1 MLWITHPRGGLENFR
16 RAAASG
22 KCTVGYFGGSI
33 TDGEARHNWP
43 HFVDHWLANRLPG
56 TRIVSENIALG
67 ATGSPIGLMRCKRD
81 YLPRH
86 CDLTFVEFAVNDN
99 GYPTAYRSRT
109 REGLL
114 RQLLRSGTT
123 DVVIVYTFMRD
134 FQPFM
139 SRGEMP
145 DSIREFEELCEHYNL
160 PSVWMSA
167 YTFEMLKRG
176 ELRYDEWLPD
186 LLHPQYAG
194 ARLYAKPVCELLD
207 RELSEENP
215 SRQLSGDHMPE
226 PLNQKHYEQLRLV
239 DWDEVKLDGPF
250 TVERSDRLGA
260 VSQFLCTSAP
270 GAKIT
275 VEFEGTGLLMAEQFG
290 SDTCEYRIT
299 VDGEEQPVNSRE
311 RPAWA
316 GKEGWLRDER
326 LCEDLPFGR
335 HTVTLVTEFPDR
347 PEATGIL
354 SQIGMFAVV

>member
-1 MLWITHPRGGLENFR
+1 MLWTIHPRGGLENFR
-16 RAAASG
+16 RASASG

-33 TDGEARHNWP
+33 TDGGADHNWP
-43 HFVDHWLANRLPG
+43 HFVDHWLASRLPE
-56 TRIVSENIALG
+56 TRITVENIALG
-67 ATGSPIGLMRCKRD
+67 ATGSDVGLMRCTRD
-81 YLPRH
+81 MLPQSNA
-86 CDLTFVEFAVNDN
+86 LTFVEFAVNDN
-99 GYPTAYRSRT
+99 GYPTEYRTRT

-123 DVVIVYTFMRD
+123 DVVVVYTFARN
-134 FQPFM
+134 FQPYM

-145 DSIREFEELCEHYNL
+145 DTIREFEDLCEYYNL

-194 ARLYAKPVCELLD
+194 ARLYARPVCDLLEQEL
-207 RELSEENP
+207 ETVNP
-215 SRQLSGDHMPE
+215 ARQLSGDRLPA
-226 PLNQKHYEQLRLV
+226 PYNPKNYEYLRLLS
-239 DWDEVKLDGPF
+239 WDEVELDGPF
-250 TVERSDRLGA
+250 TVERSQRLSA

-275 VEFEGTGLLMAEQFG
+275 VTFDGTGLLMAEMFG
-290 SDTCEYRIT
+290 SDTCEYHIS
-299 VDGEEQPVNSRE
+299 VDGGEPTLTNRD

-316 GKEGWLRDER
+316 GKEGWLRTER

-335 HTVTLVTEFPDR
+335 HTVTLTTEFPAA
-347 PEATGIL
+347 ESATGIL
-354 SQIGMFAVV
+354 TRIGMFAVV